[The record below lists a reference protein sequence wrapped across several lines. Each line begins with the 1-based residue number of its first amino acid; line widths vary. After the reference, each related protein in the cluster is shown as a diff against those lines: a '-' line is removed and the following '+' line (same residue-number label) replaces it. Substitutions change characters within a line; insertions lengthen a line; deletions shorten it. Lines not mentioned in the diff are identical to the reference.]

1 MVSGQQ
7 FDRADKVMNASY
19 VLRDLMELNQADLVV
34 HIDVRPSLLSTA
46 LSSRHLES
54 SANVLKIAE
63 RCDETETCRILQVH
77 PFTRDFPS
85 VETIIRYFLKFFF
98 CPYVK
103 VLNQFIQSNDK
114 GSPFVLQIL
123 GLALGFAGRAFKT
136 FPDCATI
143 FNLIYEWQELLPV
156 ETPQPLAVQTD
167 PAREQFYHVWK
178 DMDAFHVV
186 EHALLHNCL
195 PLGLCHFS
203 HLV

>member
-77 PFTRDFPS
+77 PFTGDFPS
-85 VETIIRYFLKFFF
+85 VETIIR
-98 CPYVK
+98 
-103 VLNQFIQSNDK
+103 S
-114 GSPFVLQIL
+114 FV
-123 GLALGFAGRAFKT
+123 
-136 FPDCATI
+136 
-143 FNLIYEWQELLPV
+143 
-156 ETPQPLAVQTD
+156 PL
-167 PAREQFYHVWK
+167 
-178 DMDAFHVV
+178 
-186 EHALLHNCL
+186 
-195 PLGLCHFS
+195 
-203 HLV
+203 